1 MIKRPLLARPFS
13 LVTAC
18 VLGSAGAASAM
29 TAMTAR
35 LFVLPAASASPPACE
50 AVAAEAQLA
59 GLQAFDR
66 ATAEYD
72 QVLAREA
79 VEPSSGYDSQIAWTG
94 VRDRYRLF
102 LAYPE
107 AADRWPQLTEIA
119 RERAANLDEL
129 VANLAE
135 MQRLEIQAEQLAE
148 RGGR

>member
-29 TAMTAR
+29 TAMSAR
-35 LFVLPAASASPPACE
+35 LFVLPAASASPSACE

-66 ATAEYD
+66 ANAEYD
-72 QVLAREA
+72 QVVAREE
-79 VEPSSGYDSQIAWTG
+79 VEPSSGYDSERAWTS

-102 LAYPE
+102 LAHPE
-107 AADRWPQLTEIA
+107 AVSRWPELAEIA
-119 RERAANLDEL
+119 RDRAANLDEL
-129 VANLAE
+129 VKDLAE

>member
-1 MIKRPLLARPFS
+1 MIKRPLLVRPFS

-29 TAMTAR
+29 TAMSAR
-35 LFVLPAASASPPACE
+35 LFVLPAASASPSACE
-50 AVAAEAQLA
+50 AVAAEAHLA

-72 QVLAREA
+72 QVVAREE
-79 VEPSSGYDSQIAWTG
+79 VEPSSGYDLERVWTP

-107 AADRWPQLTEIA
+107 AVDRWPQLAEIA
-119 RERAANLDEL
+119 RERATNLDEL
-129 VANLAE
+129 VENLAE
-135 MQRLEIQAEQLAE
+135 MQRLERQAEELAE
-148 RGGR
+148 RGGQ